1 MGGAN
6 HSGRW
11 DFAGTQAYPARVDL
25 VVLWGW
31 ACAAVGTALSVPQV
45 VRLLATRT
53 SAGVS
58 LLLWQLNVANGIGW
72 TAHGL
77 ASGHANITVPN
88 ALSGLLALLV
98 LALVVHDRRLPVLRV
113 VVLPLLVG
121 LLGVVVVL
129 LAPAGGFG
137 IFAAIPLAIGFG
149 AQTRD
154 LLTAADI
161 SGLSPLFV
169 VGALVLQMMWWS
181 WSFIVGEPSI
191 LICASIIGVVCAVNV
206 VLLVLRHAG
215 LLRPRVRRP
224 VVAEAA

>member
-1 MGGAN
+1 MGTS
-6 HSGRW
+6 SG
-11 DFAGTQAYPARVDL
+11 GGAYPARVDL

-58 LLLWQLNVANGIGW
+58 LTLWQLNVANGIGW

-98 LALVVHDRRLPVLRV
+98 LALVVRDRRLSALRV
-113 VVLPLLVG
+113 AVVPLLVG
-121 LLGVVVVL
+121 LLGVAVVL

-154 LLTAADI
+154 LLTAEDI

-169 VGALVLQMMWWS
+169 IGALVVQVMWWS
-181 WSFIVGEPSI
+181 WAFIVGELSI
-191 LICASIIGVVCAVNV
+191 LICASVIGVLCTVNV
-206 VLLVLRHAG
+206 VLLVLRRTG

-224 VVAEAA
+224 VVVEAA